1 LILTDSHCHLDRYHN
16 EQFDEVFDLAI
27 KAEVGFILTMGT
39 SIEGSWK
46 IIDMAQR
53 FEQIYAAVGIHPFL
67 SVYPTDEVKRG
78 LQELTQQKRVVA
90 MGEVGLDYFR
100 KPETAEV
107 QKELLLYEVALARQ
121 MDLPVS
127 IHCRDAYQ
135 DTMTI
140 LRNEARLGLKGWI
153 HSFFSGPD
161 ELQEWLDL
169 GFYISP
175 GFMGVVHSADDR
187 LHEAICAIPEDRLLI
202 ETDCA
207 NTKDAA
213 GPYEVALVAQ
223 KIAALRGTTI
233 DHVAEITTAN
243 LKRLLKISD

>member
-1 LILTDSHCHLDRYHN
+1 MILTDSHCHLDRYHN
-16 EQFDEVFDLAI
+16 EQFDEVLDLAI
-27 KAEVGFILTMGT
+27 KAEVGLILTMGT

-78 LQELTQQKRVVA
+78 LQELTQQKQVVA

-140 LRNEARLGLKGWI
+140 LRNEARTNFRNGWTLVFI
-153 HSFFSGPD
+153 FLPV
-161 ELQEWLDL
+161 LWEWS
-169 GFYISP
+169 I
-175 GFMGVVHSADDR
+175 
-187 LHEAICAIPEDRLLI
+187 
-202 ETDCA
+202 
-207 NTKDAA
+207 
-213 GPYEVALVAQ
+213 AQ
-223 KIAALRGTTI
+223 MTGCMRQFVLYLRI
-233 DHVAEITTAN
+233 VS
-243 LKRLLKISD
+243 L